1 MKINYITIYDPLY
14 TDKYVVG
21 YIAVPILDK
30 PKYYAK
36 IVEVNAPEGQNIV
49 KLFKAESKNESRRLY
64 HLFKT
69 YVSND
74 LIKKGAENAR

>member
-1 MKINYITIYDPLY
+1 MKVNYITICDPIY
-14 TDKYVVG
+14 MDKYIIG

-30 PKYYAK
+30 PKHYAK
-36 IVEVNAPEGQNIV
+36 ITEVNVPEGQNTL
-49 KLFKAESKNESRRLY
+49 KLFKSESKNESRRLY

-74 LIKKGAENAR
+74 LIKKGAENAQ